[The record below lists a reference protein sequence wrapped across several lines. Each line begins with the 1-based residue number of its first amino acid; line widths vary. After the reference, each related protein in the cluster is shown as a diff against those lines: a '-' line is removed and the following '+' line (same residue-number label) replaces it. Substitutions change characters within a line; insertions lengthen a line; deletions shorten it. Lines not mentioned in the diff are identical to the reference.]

1 MRRFTTTT
9 TISLLLAAAV
19 MLPSCNSSQSAK
31 TVTLTTPQDKASYA
45 IGVNLGNNFKTSYV
59 EVNADAV
66 ARGIADV
73 QAGNKLL
80 LTETEMSAAMD
91 SLQATAEKGY
101 QVAIGENLKKAS
113 AFLAANATKEGVT
126 TLADSLQY
134 QIITKGTGPVP
145 KAGDAVK
152 VHYTGSF
159 EDGKVFD
166 SSVQRG
172 EPAQFIV
179 GQGQI
184 IPGWDT
190 ILQMM
195 PTGSKWKVFIPP
207 SLAYG
212 ERGQQVIPPNSLLI
226 FEVELIEIVPQ
237 TQK

>member
-9 TISLLLAAAV
+9 TIIAVLAAV
-19 MLPSCNSSQSAK
+19 MLSACNSSQSSK
-31 TVTLTTPQDKASYA
+31 TVTLTTDLDKASYA
-45 IGVNLGNNFKTSYV
+45 IGVNLGNNFKSSYI
-59 EVNADAV
+59 EVNTDAV

-73 QAGNKLL
+73 QVGNDLL
-80 LTETEMSAAMD
+80 LTEVEMAAAMD
-91 SLQATAEKGY
+91 SLQARAEKGY
-101 QVAIGENLKKAS
+101 LAATGENLKKAS
-113 AFLAANATKEGVT
+113 AFLAANATKQGVT

-134 QIITKGTGPVP
+134 QVITAGTGPIP

-152 VHYTGSF
+152 VHYTGMF
-159 EDGKVFD
+159 EDGKSFD
-166 SSVQRG
+166 SSVERG

-212 ERGQQVIPPNSLLI
+212 ERGQGPIPPNTLLV
-226 FEVELIEIVPQ
+226 FDVELLEIVPQ
-237 TQK
+237 AQN